1 MEYGQSACKM
11 LAPKKGKTEMAN
23 QPYQDAPP
31 PLRNFLFY
39 MRTIRERSPRTVNA
53 YYTDLRTFLRF
64 LKMKTTNSD
73 QSAQSISIDD
83 ISIEM
88 LARVTLSDIYEFL
101 NYAATERENTA
112 KTRARKASSL
122 RVFFNYLT
130 VKEKVLH
137 ENPVKNLELPAV
149 KKSLPRHLTLE
160 ESIELMAGV
169 ESKFYERDYC
179 ILAFFLNCGIRL
191 SELVGIN
198 LPDLRDNTVRI
209 LGKGNKERIV
219 YLNEACLFALEEYL
233 PARGKIAGAA
243 KTNALFLSSRG
254 SRITPRRVEQIVAD
268 CLKAAGLDGQG
279 YSPHKLRH
287 TAATLLYQ
295 HGKVDIRVLKEI
307 LGHANLATTELYTHV
322 SNKQIESAAGKNPL
336 AQIKI
341 KQKVKSGEKGK

>member
-1 MEYGQSACKM
+1 MPQTQYA
-11 LAPKKGKTEMAN
+11 
-23 QPYQDAPP
+23 DAPG
-31 PLRNFLFY
+31 PLRDFLFY
-39 MRTIRERSPRTVNA
+39 MRTIRERSPRTVHA
-53 YYTDLRTFLRF
+53 YYIDLRTFLRF
-64 LKMKTTNSD
+64 LKMRAGGQTQNPEN
-73 QSAQSISIDD
+73 ISIAD
-83 ISIEM
+83 ITVETLS
-88 LARVTLSDIYEFL
+88 RVTLADVYEFL

-130 VKEKVLH
+130 VKEKVLS
-137 ENPVKNLELPAV
+137 ENPVKNLELPSA

-160 ESIELMAGV
+160 ESIELMTSV
-169 ESKFYERDYC
+169 NTKFYRRDFC
-179 ILAFFLNCGIRL
+179 ILTLFLNCGVRL

-198 LPDLRDNTVRI
+198 LTDIRENKVRI

-219 YLNEACLFALEEYL
+219 YLNEACQIALKEYRDER
-233 PARGKIAGAA
+233 AQMAGAA
-243 KTNALFLSSRG
+243 KVNALFLSSRG
-254 SRITPRRVEQIVAD
+254 TRITPRRVEQIVAD

-322 SNKQIESAAGKNPL
+322 SNKQIESAADQSPL
-336 AQIKI
+336 ANIKMD
-341 KQKVKSGEKGK
+341 KKYKKRKVEE